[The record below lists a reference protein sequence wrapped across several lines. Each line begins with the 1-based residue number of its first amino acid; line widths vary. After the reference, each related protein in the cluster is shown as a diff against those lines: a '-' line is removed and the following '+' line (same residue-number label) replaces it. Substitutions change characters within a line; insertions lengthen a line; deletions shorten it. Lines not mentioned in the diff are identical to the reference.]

1 MSLIVSRLVSVD
13 ANASVFLPPPVMSPF
28 PSFDPSPTSPLNPS
42 PTRDLKKVGVTIV
55 GPQKKIVS
63 SLKALDS
70 HAKNGPVPV

>member
-1 MSLIVSRLVSVD
+1 
-13 ANASVFLPPPVMSPF
+13 MSPF
-28 PSFDPSPTSPLNPS
+28 LWFDPAPS
-42 PTRDLKKVGVTIV
+42 QPSHHPPPIPFIKSRDLKKVGVTIV